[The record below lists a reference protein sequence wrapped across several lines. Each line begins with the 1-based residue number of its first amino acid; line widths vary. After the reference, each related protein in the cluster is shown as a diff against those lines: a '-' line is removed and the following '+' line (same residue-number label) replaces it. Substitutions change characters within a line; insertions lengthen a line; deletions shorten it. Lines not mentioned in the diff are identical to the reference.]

1 MDLDAGVPVRGQDG
15 SSCIRILRRTSTAIP
30 SHAAPSSETAART
43 RSALMEALFWRAAG
57 PLIGDNEPSAVPLAG
72 MMTCAADGML
82 VSTGGS
88 GQPRYTGLQA
98 W

>member
-57 PLIGDNEPSAVPLAG
+57 PLIGDNEPSAVLLARDDDVR
-72 MMTCAADGML
+72 C
-82 VSTGGS
+82 
-88 GQPRYTGLQA
+88 
-98 W
+98 

>member
-1 MDLDAGVPVRGQDG
+1 
-15 SSCIRILRRTSTAIP
+15 
-30 SHAAPSSETAART
+30 
-43 RSALMEALFWRAAG
+43 MEALFWRAAG